1 MHKYSSLIARKIS
14 CSLLLIISITLNP
27 TWGTLFHLTLAVGG
41 TLKHFFIFSFE
52 HSQHVIWLRYKKI
65 NFYLLLSREIIYVFS
80 FSCFQIQKVSFS
92 AGERVMATYSGN
104 KIQYEAEILDVLSNG
119 KSFKCVI

>member
-1 MHKYSSLIARKIS
+1 M
-14 CSLLLIISITLNP
+14 
-27 TWGTLFHLTLAVGG
+27 F
-41 TLKHFFIFSFE
+41 
-52 HSQHVIWLRYKKI
+52 WLRYKKI